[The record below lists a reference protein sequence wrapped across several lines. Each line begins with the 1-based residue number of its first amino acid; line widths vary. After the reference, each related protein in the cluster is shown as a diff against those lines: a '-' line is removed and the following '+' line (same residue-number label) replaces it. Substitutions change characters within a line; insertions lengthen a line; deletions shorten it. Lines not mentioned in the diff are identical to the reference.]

1 MQRRTLLTAT
11 ALGACTLALPAYA
24 QDLNEAINKAGRQR
38 MLSQRMSKAWLA
50 LLLNVE
56 KTAAQ
61 QVLDKSLIQFDKQ
74 LTELRAFNATPEVQ
88 TTYTKL
94 DAAWTEYK
102 TLLTSKAPARD
113 AATAVLQQDAKVLA
127 LAHQGTQQLE
137 AFLAKPLG
145 KLVNLAGRQRMLSQ
159 RMAKFYLATTLPV
172 DAANAGLEISRAHDD
187 FVSAMRILRTAP
199 ETTPRIKNELGVADA
214 QWVFF
219 ETALQ
224 NLQEGAQRPRAMSD
238 IFLTSENMLNV
249 MERVTDL
256 YVSAKA

>member
-1 MQRRTLLTAT
+1 MHRRTLLSAA
-11 ALGACTLALPAYA
+11 ALGACALALPAYA

-56 KTAAQ
+56 KPAAQ
-61 QVLDKSLIQFDKQ
+61 QVLDKSVLLFDKQ
-74 LTELRAFNATPEVQ
+74 LAELKAFNATPEVQ
-88 TTYTKL
+88 ATYTKL
-94 DAAWTEYK
+94 DAAWVEYK
-102 TLLTSKAPARD
+102 ALLTRKPPSRD
-113 AATAVLQQDAKVLA
+113 AAAALLQQDAKVLA

-137 AFLAKPLG
+137 AFLAKPQG
-145 KLVNLAGRQRMLSQ
+145 KLVNLAGRQRMLTQ

-172 DAANAGLEISRAHDD
+172 DAANAGLELSRAHDD
-187 FVSAMRILRTAP
+187 FINAMRILRSAP
-199 ETTPRIKNELGVADA
+199 ESNARIQGELGLADA

-219 ETALQ
+219 DTALQ
-224 NLQEGAQRPRAMSD
+224 NLQEGAQRPRAMAD

-249 MERVTDL
+249 MERVTEL